1 MHIVTLLFIAIGLSM
16 DAVAVSL
23 SGGITLR
30 HSLKIKHAL
39 YLGMWFGG
47 FQMLMPILGWL
58 VGNAIAEL
66 ISSIDHW
73 IAFGLL
79 AAIGIKMIIES
90 RKMLHDKKPIVN
102 FKFSTM
108 LLLAIATSIDA
119 FAVGLSISLI
129 QYSIV
134 LSIIIIGATTFL
146 LSFLAA
152 LTGKKAGRY
161 FGGEAELAG
170 GLILITIGIK
180 ILLTHLL

>member
-90 RKMLHDKKPIVN
+90 RKMLHEKKPIAN
-102 FKFSTM
+102 
-108 LLLAIATSIDA
+108 L
-119 FAVGLSISLI
+119 
-129 QYSIV
+129 
-134 LSIIIIGATTFL
+134 
-146 LSFLAA
+146 
-152 LTGKKAGRY
+152 
-161 FGGEAELAG
+161 
-170 GLILITIGIK
+170 
-180 ILLTHLL
+180 